1 MSNQRDPYRSASSR
15 PVATM
20 APRTKANPRMTA
32 SPSPNNTPG
41 GPPQRRLALSGIIRR
56 TLLSVSEREQQR
68 SRLVN
73 VLILVQGM
81 LTLITAPGYIGAPTE
96 ALSVALAVAATL
108 VYLAAFV
115 TNRLFH
121 RASAAAYILVVGGV
135 IAVAAQ
141 TLTLAISSNASGAGQ
156 VSLLFTAIIL
166 EAGLL
171 FAPEVTLL
179 IAFTTTTLTA
189 FALLFALS
197 HAATLERQDAYLLI
211 VYTLGLQLLAGLIA
225 WLVSQFIF
233 ESALEAQRAQELQF
247 AQARLEALAAQVGEQ
262 QRQFDAGVNVMQFTI
277 ARVISGEYS
286 ARVEQVEGELAS
298 LADSLNVLLQRLEVA
313 THAEQLG
320 TRVDAAALPLLENLS
335 RLNEGITP
343 SPSSL
348 PIITN
353 TPFDS
358 VSVAVSQLQ
367 VSVTHR
373 LGRVQHIVGEV
384 VNALSHSQEGLN
396 SAKEALQEAQRIA
409 GVLIASSESALA
421 SMRRQVAYLAQMQRM
436 LSAVLPREI
445 TQLPDDPEAFRAG
458 ARLDTHDSGDLLGL
472 GRDLGIA
479 NSGYTGLFDAVDSP
493 DEGSTAQGIVP
504 MTRPLPIV
512 DLGKTG
518 QFAILATSD
527 ATGTPGDD
535 PDADG
540 TPADNTRGRP
550 TELPAELVEVWHLL
564 VQADTEAAQLERGL
578 SHFARELGV
587 ESRQLRSADANIVW
601 FRQALDAVQRN
612 AEQLQQV
619 AGANVLAPG
628 IDGMPGPTSHPM
640 IGDPGLPAV
649 PSQPRMPQPTRPL
662 GQTPPG
668 VFSGSLGEP
677 VSPPAGMGDL
687 GTTPAPGSL
696 RASDLIDF
704 GTDTPYPNPSSGPL
718 NLDRRS

>member
-1 MSNQRDPYRSASSR
+1 M
-15 PVATM
+15 
-20 APRTKANPRMTA
+20 
-32 SPSPNNTPG
+32 
-41 GPPQRRLALSGIIRR
+41 
-56 TLLSVSEREQQR
+56 
-68 SRLVN
+68 
-73 VLILVQGM
+73 
-81 LTLITAPGYIGAPTE
+81 
-96 ALSVALAVAATL
+96 
-108 VYLAAFV
+108 
-115 TNRLFH
+115 
-121 RASAAAYILVVGGV
+121 
-135 IAVAAQ
+135 
-141 TLTLAISSNASGAGQ
+141 
-156 VSLLFTAIIL
+156 
-166 EAGLL
+166 
-171 FAPEVTLL
+171 
-179 IAFTTTTLTA
+179 
-189 FALLFALS
+189 
-197 HAATLERQDAYLLI
+197 
-211 VYTLGLQLLAGLIA
+211 
-225 WLVSQFIF
+225 
-233 ESALEAQRAQELQF
+233 
-247 AQARLEALAAQVGEQ
+247 
-262 QRQFDAGVNVMQFTI
+262 
-277 ARVISGEYS
+277 
-286 ARVEQVEGELAS
+286 
-298 LADSLNVLLQRLEVA
+298 
-313 THAEQLG
+313 
-320 TRVDAAALPLLENLS
+320 
-335 RLNEGITP
+335 
-343 SPSSL
+343 
-348 PIITN
+348 
-353 TPFDS
+353 
-358 VSVAVSQLQ
+358 
-367 VSVTHR
+367 
-373 LGRVQHIVGEV
+373 
-384 VNALSHSQEGLN
+384 
-396 SAKEALQEAQRIA
+396 
-409 GVLIASSESALA
+409 
-421 SMRRQVAYLAQMQRM
+421 
-436 LSAVLPREI
+436 
-445 TQLPDDPEAFRAG
+445 PDDPEAFRAG
-458 ARLDTHDSGDLLGL
+458 ARLDTNDSGDLLGL